1 MRSKVRAVLVA
12 AVVILGTLPVF
23 AAASAAAQTVVVGTG
38 IPDID
43 VPAVQAAVD
52 QGGEVLLKGHFSFNR
67 PPTVP
72 EAPEPSV
79 LTGGFATV
87 LVGKAVVISGTQ
99 DGDEEMASIEGGTT
113 PFYVDAP
120 GASVTIQRLRF
131 IRPRV
136 DAVLVYAVRGLVM
149 ASCKIEGVEM
159 AFGGGAGIQILTS
172 PGQPMPATPGKPANI
187 SGRLVIVNNDMDL
200 TGATAT
206 DASIGVQIF
215 SVGVPGAEVEAYISG
230 NNIRNVT
237 EPAIN
242 IRRVVGRVYVERNVI
257 TTGSLEAPKPRPQAI
272 RVANGLG
279 SYLIA
284 HNRIDC
290 GWPGRDAEG
299 IGVFSQV
306 AEWPMTGA
314 IVLDND
320 ITMSAPAGTVFGDF
334 SAAIGVY
341 GFTEDTVV
349 RNNRIQGRARAALS
363 IPVFPL
369 PPQVAA
375 VPANN
380 AFILNRFDDFQ
391 ASEADVF
398 VGFGALNTRI
408 VGAGT
413 IEDLGIGTTIVRL
426 PRSGESEDDHKDRD
440 R

>member
-1 MRSKVRAVLVA
+1 
-12 AVVILGTLPVF
+12 
-23 AAASAAAQTVVVGTG
+23 
-38 IPDID
+38 
-43 VPAVQAAVD
+43 
-52 QGGEVLLKGHFSFNR
+52 
-67 PPTVP
+67 
-72 EAPEPSV
+72 
-79 LTGGFATV
+79 
-87 LVGKAVVISGTQ
+87 
-99 DGDEEMASIEGGTT
+99 MASIEGGTT

-120 GASVTIQRLRF
+120 GASVTIQGLRF

-149 ASCKIEGVEM
+149 ASCRIEGVEM

-172 PGQPMPATPGKPANI
+172 PGQPMPATPGKPENV
-187 SGRLVIVNNDMDL
+187 SGTLVIVNNNMDL
-200 TGATAT
+200 TGATAA
-206 DASIGVQIF
+206 DAAIGVQIF

-230 NNIRNVT
+230 NTIRNVT

-242 IRRVVGRVYVERNVI
+242 IRRVVGRVSVERNVI
-257 TTGSLEAPKPRPQAI
+257 TTGSLVRVATGDPRPQAI
-272 RVANGLG
+272 RAANGLG

-284 HNRIDC
+284 HNSIDC
-290 GWPGRDAEG
+290 GWPGANAEG

-306 AEWPMTGA
+306 AVWPMTGA
-314 IVLDND
+314 VVVNND

-334 SAAIGVY
+334 SAAIGVF
-341 GFTEDTVV
+341 GFTEGTVV